1 MLAITLIMM
10 MMMTTRE
17 LAHSSLSLY
26 QRASGPRLSI
36 KKKKEEKKKKST
48 MWTQTSWITSL
59 KKKKSANVKLTQNSK
74 VISITHLNFLSYVP
88 HVFCQ
93 LTALTSL

>member
-36 KKKKEEKKKKST
+36 KKKRRKKEKKYYVNSNFLNNFVKK
-48 MWTQTSWITSL
+48 Q
-59 KKKKSANVKLTQNSK
+59 KSANVKLTQNS
-74 VISITHLNFLSYVP
+74 L
-88 HVFCQ
+88 
-93 LTALTSL
+93 